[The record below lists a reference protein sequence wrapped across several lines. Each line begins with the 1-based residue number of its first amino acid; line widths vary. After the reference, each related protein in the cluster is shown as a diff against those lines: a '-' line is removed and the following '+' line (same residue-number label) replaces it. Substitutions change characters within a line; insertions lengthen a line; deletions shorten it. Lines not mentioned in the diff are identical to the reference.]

1 MAAPAVV
8 SEVAVVDVVGPMTIA
23 AALSKLGLP
32 GERPPVAALAGH
44 AAVRTRERKAG
55 VGVVIELPAQPVDGI
70 VAARTIGCEPAF
82 VGIIVRMAVDAGSRR
97 ILEDPRLMAVVALGL
112 GVPAEQRET
121 RQVVIEKDVLDP

>member
-23 AALSKLGLP
+23 AALAELGLP

-44 AAVRTRERKAG
+44 AGVRACERKAG
-55 VGVVIELPAQPVDGI
+55 LGVVLELPAQPVDGI
-70 VAARTIGCEPAF
+70 VAARAIAGEPAF
-82 VGIIVRMAVDAGSRR
+82 MLIVVCMAVDTVSRR
-97 ILEDPRLMAVVALGL
+97 SLKYPGLVAVVALGL